1 MYERFF
7 CSKLYEISTLT
18 LPQDEVNDFLVTF
31 GFPESN
37 SSAKPQEQSLHAFLF
52 PVVPQ
57 TAKKD
62 ILWKRP
68 INIPKKKK
76 LLVFLLQVKI

>member
-18 LPQDEVNDFLVTF
+18 LPQDEVNDFLVIF

-57 TAKKD
+57 TAKKKD

-68 INIPKKKK
+68 INIPKK
-76 LLVFLLQVKI
+76 

>member
-1 MYERFF
+1 MYEGFF
-7 CSKLYEISTLT
+7 CSKSYEISTLT
-18 LPQDEVNDFLVTF
+18 LPQDEVNDFLVIF

-57 TAKKD
+57 TAKKKD

-68 INIPKKKK
+68 INIPKK
-76 LLVFLLQVKI
+76 

>member
-68 INIPKKKK
+68 INIPKK
-76 LLVFLLQVKI
+76 